1 MRVLV
6 QNLCTPWLGA
16 LPNKTDRMNEFF
28 KHVDSYDVLLLQEL
42 FTFWLPFGYSLG
54 NHREWFSERLF
65 EKGFF
70 YIHLPPPV
78 SFGQDCGLVVASRK
92 PVLNLRH
99 MHFKAWSGK
108 EVWTW
113 KGAMSFRLNDIL
125 FINTHLQSGNENARL
140 QQINEVNEMC
150 NSYPTIVAGDLNM
163 NAFDARESRL
173 LEKILQ
179 CSRILSQ
186 AGSKCVSVIKTNG
199 WSMCLFWG
207 LSVLGAK

>member
-70 YIHLPPPV
+70 TYI
-78 SFGQDCGLVVASRK
+78 S
-92 PVLNLRH
+92 LRL
-99 MHFKAWSGK
+99 FLSGK
-108 EVWTW
+108 TVGW
-113 KGAMSFRLNDIL
+113 LL
-125 FINTHLQSGNENARL
+125 PVEN
-140 QQINEVNEMC
+140 
-150 NSYPTIVAGDLNM
+150 
-163 NAFDARESRL
+163 
-173 LEKILQ
+173 Q
-179 CSRILSQ
+179 C
-186 AGSKCVSVIKTNG
+186 
-199 WSMCLFWG
+199 
-207 LSVLGAK
+207 